1 MARHLPAVTAERMRT
16 IDRLAVEAFG
26 LPLLS
31 MMENAGRGAA
41 ELARR
46 LLGGSL
52 RDKRV
57 IVAAGGGNNG
67 GGGLAAA
74 RHLHNAGARVQ
85 ALLLSNPAPGAPR
98 TQRAIL
104 QSTNAEIYS
113 GNAAREAL
121 RQAEGEL
128 ILDALVGYG
137 LSGPL
142 KDPIAEAVRCLNARE
157 IPVLALDVPSG
168 LDATTGTVYEPC
180 VRAAATL
187 TLALPKT
194 GLLHPEARAVVGD
207 PYLADIGIPPEVYR
221 RLGFEIPSDL
231 FAEGPIVAL

>member
-1 MARHLPAVTAERMRT
+1 MREV
-16 IDRLAVEAFG
+16 DRLAVEAFG

-31 MMENAGRGAA
+31 MMENAGRGLA

-52 RDKRV
+52 RGKWV

-85 ALLLSNPAPGAPR
+85 ALRLAGKPDPGAPAP
-98 TQRAIL
+98 TVQWTIL
-104 QSTNAEIYS
+104 QNTDVAGLGGAE
-113 GNAAREAL
+113 AREAL
-121 RQAEGEL
+121 RKAEVDLL
-128 ILDALVGYG
+128 IDALVGYG
-137 LSGPL
+137 LSGAPQGS
-142 KDPIAEAVRCLNARE
+142 IAEAIRTLNERA

-168 LDATTGTVYEPC
+168 LNATTGRVYEPC

-194 GLLHPEARAVVGD
+194 GLLRPGARAVVGEL
-207 PYLADIGIPPEVYR
+207 YLGDIGIPPEVYR
-221 RLGFEIPSDL
+221 RLGLEIPPDL
-231 FAEGPIVAL
+231 FAEGPIVALQL